1 MTARTTVMIPSG
13 LGGFMI
19 SLLVEDVVRGRVEPD
34 DLAGLIRRGSS
45 LTKSEKPL

>member
-1 MTARTTVMIPSG
+1 MIPSG

-34 DLAGLIRRGSS
+34 DLGRAHQARIEL
-45 LTKSEKPL
+45 